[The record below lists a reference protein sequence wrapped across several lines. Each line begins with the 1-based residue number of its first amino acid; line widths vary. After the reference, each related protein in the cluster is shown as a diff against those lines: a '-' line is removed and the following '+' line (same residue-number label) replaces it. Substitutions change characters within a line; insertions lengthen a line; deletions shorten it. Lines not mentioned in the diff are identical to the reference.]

1 MDSLEEMF
9 EATLQL
15 EKVCRELAEGA
26 PVTKERIEIMSRT
39 VRAVGFVLGDP
50 LLAKSVISST
60 TDRTD

>member
-15 EKVCRELAEGA
+15 ETVCGELAEGA

-39 VRAVGFVLGDP
+39 VRAVGVVLGDP
-50 LLAKSVISST
+50 LLAKSATSIR
-60 TDRTD
+60 TDRIG